1 MVVIVFIHTYSG
13 NGNYNPHLH
22 VILVEGAFFP
32 SN

>member
-1 MVVIVFIHTYSG
+1 MFVIFFIHIHSR

-22 VILVEGAFFP
+22 VILAGGAFFP

>member
-1 MVVIVFIHTYSG
+1 MHTYSG

>member
-1 MVVIVFIHTYSG
+1 MHTYSG

-22 VILVEGAFFP
+22 VILAEGAFFP